1 MIARWLVQVR
11 NCQRG
16 VGGFGSTLG
25 ALEWISGAL
34 YLHAV
39 ITYRCTER
47 ARKRFKLRAEEDV
60 VAPTNVLGDWYA
72 NLFNH
77 GRERFVILAS
87 ERTLLPLIMPARN
100 SDFPG
105 KVGEYLAEVLK
116 EFGVPASKIEAEVS
130 AMDSFRIGRT
140 QSRSVIGVLT
150 EYAFAAT
157 YHMPEESAFLTSL
170 KLSGTPLIGP
180 FKGEAA
186 DQRTCDAFGLP
197 RKVRWWWTD
206 LPLGPHVS

>member
-1 MIARWLVQVR
+1 MPGSPYL
-11 NCQRG
+11 RG
-16 VGGFGSTLG
+16 
-25 ALEWISGAL
+25 
-34 YLHAV
+34 V

-47 ARKRFKLRAEEDV
+47 ARERFKLRAEADV
-60 VAPTNVLGDWYA
+60 VAPTSVLGDWYA

-77 GRERFVILAS
+77 GRERWVILVG
-87 ERTLLPLIMPARN
+87 ERTLLPLIIPARN
-100 SDFPG
+100 SEFPG
-105 KVGEYLAEVLK
+105 KVGEYLAEILK

-140 QSRSVIGVLT
+140 ENRSVVGVLT

-170 KLSGTPLIGP
+170 KLSETPLGP
-180 FKGEAA
+180 FKGQAA

-197 RKVRWWWTD
+197 RRMRWWWTG
-206 LPLGPHVS
+206 LPLGPHVL